1 VVLSFAPKEL
11 LMSCIRLT
19 SLPYLAAVTAAL
31 GWASFACA
39 QSSSGGPPQT
49 QAGDGLHTINDPG
62 GGQVVYGTLTGQSS
76 LSNAMVYMLR
86 QVHGRFGDRPQI
98 GKFFQSRGGD
108 SVATFFT
115 LTAKNQGNKP
125 IAGLVIVNMPRG
137 ATPSA
142 AVLYDDATHFTRT
155 EPVMLRKL
163 NEAMHTN
170 TGQSEQPSSRNTPAA
185 PVRSAPQE
193 LRMTSGGDHS
203 AGIGLA
209 QGWRLTAVSGG
220 MLIAEGANGEMISL
234 GIIYQGIRDPRS
246 MQNQQMPFGG
256 NGASQRPVVCPY
268 GGEVFQAYTCVIN
281 QMRQNKGL
289 PAASFRLSSSQ
300 RLPSNQQEQQVIQAI
315 FELDLHDGKGPR
327 KASARIG
334 EMHFGNSPSWALTVN
349 GSNAPE
355 AVFEEVNPT
364 IMAMVHSFSVDH
376 AVIQRETAAVINN
389 IHAIGAASA
398 AQAKAA
404 DQRREASS
412 AAFNNH
418 MTAINQNSSDSSSHM
433 DDIDRSSKSFQDYT
447 LDRSVVRDNDLSE
460 RGTVNNAYADSLVRA
475 NPDRFEIVPNQ
486 NLIKG
491 LDY

>member
-1 VVLSFAPKEL
+1 MPRIPFK
-11 LMSCIRLT
+11 
-19 SLPYLAAVTAAL
+19 SLGPLAAVTAIAGL
-31 GWASFACA
+31 ACLAYA
-39 QSSSGGPPQT
+39 QSGSHGTAPSQTQSGG
-49 QAGDGLHTINDPG
+49 GLHTIDNPG

-76 LSNAMVYMLR
+76 LSNAVVFMLR
-86 QVHGRFGDRPQI
+86 QVHGHFGDRPQI

-115 LTAKNQGNKP
+115 LTAKNQANKP

-137 ATPSA
+137 ATPTA
-142 AVLYDDATHFTRT
+142 AVLYDDPARFSKT
-155 EPVMLRKL
+155 EPVMLRAL

-170 TGQSEQPSSRNTPAA
+170 AGSSEKPVSRSTPET
-185 PVRSAPQE
+185 PVRSSAPQP

-209 QGWRLTAVSGG
+209 AGWRITAVSGG
-220 MLIAEGANGEMISL
+220 MLTAEGPNGEMISL
-234 GIIYQGIRDPRS
+234 GLIYQGIRDPGSMRS
-246 MQNQQMPFGG
+246 QQMPYGG
-256 NGASQRPVVCPY
+256 NGGGYRPVVCPY

-300 RLPSNQQEQQVIQAI
+300 RLASNQQEQQVIQAL
-315 FELDLHDGKGPR
+315 FEMDLHDGKGPR

-334 EMHFGNSPSWALTVN
+334 EMHIGNSPTWALTLN

-355 AVFEEVNPT
+355 NVFEDVNAT

-376 AVIQRETAAVINN
+376 AVIQRETAAVIDN
-389 IHAIGAASA
+389 IHAVGAAST
-398 AQAKAA
+398 AQAHAA

-418 MTAINQNSSDSSSHM
+418 MNAIDQNSGAFNSHM
-433 DDIDRSSKSFQDYT
+433 DDIDRSSKAFQDYT
-447 LDRSVVRDNDLSE
+447 LDHSVVRDNDSSE
-460 RGTVNNAYADSLVRA
+460 RGTVNNSYADSLVRA
-475 NPDRFEIVPNQ
+475 NPERFEIVPNQ